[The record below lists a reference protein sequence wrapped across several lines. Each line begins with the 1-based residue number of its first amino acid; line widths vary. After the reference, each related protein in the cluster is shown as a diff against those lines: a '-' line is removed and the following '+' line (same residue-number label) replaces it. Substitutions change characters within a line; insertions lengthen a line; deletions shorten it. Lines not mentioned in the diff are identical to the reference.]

1 MKLQLTT
8 YGKKFTVETDFDD
21 ISLDEYFE
29 IFKGLLVQATFSED
43 SINDFIIKYANEL
56 IIIKVSNELKD
67 A

>member
-8 YGKKFTVETDFDD
+8 YGKTFTVETDYDD

-43 SINDFIIKYANEL
+43 SINDFIIEYANEL
-56 IIIKVSNELKD
+56 IIIKVSNKLKE
-67 A
+67 

>member
-8 YGKKFTVETDFDD
+8 YGKTFTVETDYDD

-43 SINDFIIKYANEL
+43 SINDFIIEYANEL